1 MFPPPEGSDPER
13 EPRPLPRRL
22 YLVLA
27 FAPILLAGGALAG
40 LILFHCAR
48 V

>member
-1 MFPPPEGSDPER
+1 MVRPPEVSDPEP

-22 YLVLA
+22 YVVLA
-27 FAPILLAGGALAG
+27 FAPILLAGLALAG

>member
-1 MFPPPEGSDPER
+1 MVPPPEVSDPER

-22 YLVLA
+22 YLGLA
-27 FAPILLAGGALAG
+27 FAPVLLAGFALAG
-40 LILFHCAR
+40 LILFHCTK